1 MEMSQYFFFL
11 QAKSIFLFKKTPK
24 LMVRSRPLSTAM
36 PQLPAVPA
44 GRTQAVDVLF
54 ALDIYM

>member
-1 MEMSQYFFFL
+1 
-11 QAKSIFLFKKTPK
+11 
-24 LMVRSRPLSTAM
+24 MVRSQSLSTAM

>member
-24 LMVRSRPLSTAM
+24 LMVRSQPLSTAM